1 MRLAQRRAGRTGK
14 DVLPLG
20 APDSLWNI
28 PLGEWHEQKHL
39 ALVAGYCARVER
51 VLDVAL
57 HHPRPHFIATPFRP
71 NSVDSPDDGLTLD
84 RWMADLLGRTR
95 TGSINAEALS
105 SLEEFLAS
113 FRLTVRSIL
122 DLRPTRAAITGDVL
136 SDFHFAT
143 IPSRSSS
150 QAFANNPDP
159 FLSR

>member
-57 HHPRPHFIATPFRP
+57 HHQPRFIAR
-71 NSVDSPDDGLTLD
+71 SVRAQGGNDTHDGVTMD
-84 RWMADLLGRTR
+84 RGMADVLGL
-95 TGSINAEALS
+95 AEWAG
-105 SLEEFLAS
+105 FVGHCVAPAP
-113 FRLTVRSIL
+113 VRN
-122 DLRPTRAAITGDVL
+122 TL
-136 SDFHFAT
+136 SDL
-143 IPSRSSS
+143 
-150 QAFANNPDP
+150 QDG
-159 FLSR
+159 